1 MMEMEDGPLFSGIY
15 PALVSPVDKDGNV
28 MEPELR
34 ALVRHFAD
42 TPVKGLYVGGG
53 TGEGVL
59 LPVRT
64 RKQILDI
71 VIDESRKTQRKQPMQ
86 ILVHIGATEPA
97 NTEELALHA
106 AAAGADALS
115 AIPPIY
121 FAYSRERII
130 EYYAWIAKL
139 STLPL
144 IIYASAQ
151 AGTAFTANMLE
162 ELSKEPNIKGIKF
175 TGYNFYELMNMRSV
189 VPDSFSILNGGD
201 EVMMFGLLA
210 GVNGGVG
217 ATYNIMPTQFCR
229 LYDAW
234 HAGDIEQV
242 KAIQRNI
249 NDIINLIVHFPVI
262 GAVKHM
268 LQLQGFPVGDTIF
281 PNNPLSPEQKTDLT
295 ARLESMAW
303 REVCI

>member
-1 MMEMEDGPLFSGIY
+1 MEDGPLFSGIY
-15 PALVSPVDKDGNV
+15 PALVSPVAKDGSV

-42 TPVKGLYVGGG
+42 TPVNGLYVGGG
-53 TGEGVL
+53 TGEGIL

-64 RKQILDI
+64 RKQIVDI
-71 VIDESRKTQRKQPMQ
+71 VIDESRKAEREEPLK
-86 ILVHIGATEPA
+86 ILVHIGATEAA
-97 NTEELALHA
+97 NTEELVHHA
-106 AAAGADALS
+106 DAAGADALS
-115 AIPPIY
+115 SIPPIY
-121 FAYSRERII
+121 FTYSRERII
-130 EYYAWIAKL
+130 EYYTWIAKL
-139 STLPL
+139 SPLPL

-151 AGTAFTANMLE
+151 AGTAFTAEMLK
-162 ELSKEPNIKGIKF
+162 ELSQEPTIKGIKF
-175 TGYNFYELMNMRSV
+175 TGYNFYELMNMRAM

-234 HAGDIEQV
+234 NAGDIEQV
-242 KAIQRNI
+242 KTIQRKI

-268 LQLQGFPVGDTIF
+268 LELQGFPVGDTIF
-281 PNNPLSPEQKTDLT
+281 PNNPLSPEQKTDLA
-295 ARLESMAW
+295 ARLEAIAW

>member
-1 MMEMEDGPLFSGIY
+1 MEDGPLFSGIY
-15 PALVSPVDKDGNV
+15 PALVSPVAKDGSV

-42 TPVKGLYVGGG
+42 TPVNGLYVCGG

-64 RKQILDI
+64 RKRIVDI
-71 VIDESRKTQRKQPMQ
+71 VIDESGKAQREHPLQ

-97 NTEELALHA
+97 NTEELVLHA
-106 AAAGADALS
+106 DAAGADALS

-121 FAYSRERII
+121 FSYSRDQVC
-130 EYYAWIAKL
+130 EYYSWIAQL

-151 AGTAFTANMLE
+151 SGTAFTADMLK
-162 ELSKEPNIKGIKF
+162 ELSKQPTIKGIKF

-189 VPDSFSILNGGD
+189 VPDNFSILNGGD

-210 GVNGGVG
+210 GVNGGIG
-217 ATYNIMPTQFCR
+217 ATYNVMPTQFCR

-234 HAGDIEQV
+234 AAGDIELV
-242 KAIQRNI
+242 KSIQRKINNI
-249 NDIINLIVHFPVI
+249 ISLIVQFPVI

-268 LQLQGFPVGDTIF
+268 LQEQGFSVGNTIF
-281 PNNPLSPEQKTDLT
+281 PNNPLSPDQKVELT
-295 ARLESMAW
+295 AKLEAIAW